1 MTSSKAKRQSSDAN
15 PSGNRI
21 AYQEFGSNSN
31 PAAVERAVQELPPHQ
46 QNLRLQA
53 SRKGRKGKTV
63 TIITGFQSQP
73 ETLSKLLKQLK
84 SHCGSGGTVKENTL
98 EIQGDHTQK
107 LVQFLTKL
115 GYKVKISGGSTKK

>member
-1 MTSSKAKRQSSDAN
+1 MKSSKSKRQSSDSN